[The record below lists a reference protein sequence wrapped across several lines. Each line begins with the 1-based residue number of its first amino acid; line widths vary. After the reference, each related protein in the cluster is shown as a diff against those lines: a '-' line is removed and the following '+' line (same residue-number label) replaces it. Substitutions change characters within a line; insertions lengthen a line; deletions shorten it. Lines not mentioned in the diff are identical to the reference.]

1 MIKVTCAIIRN
12 EDNEV
17 LVVQRGEKT
26 DHPFKWEFPGGKL
39 KENETE
45 EECIIREIQEELS
58 IDIVICKRMSDT
70 EYNYGHKQIKLIPFI
85 CDTLDELPLLSEH
98 LAFKWLNRDGL
109 KNVDFLEADVIVAA
123 GYMKES
129 ESLETQDKAVSGSVQ
144 CTYNEEDLRS
154 MIGSMMGIRE
164 AEWVAES
171 AIGNN
176 EILKKLFEYS
186 FSDDRKLAFRASWTL
201 SKVYEKYPENIN
213 PDLQMIIE
221 AIDKLD
227 NESVQRS
234 FLRIISMS
242 DLKIVST
249 RHHGILADHGFRMLK
264 SGFSAIAIKAYSMEI
279 IYKLA
284 QIYPELANELSA
296 TINML
301 QGEGSA
307 GILARGH
314 IILKRLAGTAID
326 HGSSQP

>member
-1 MIKVTCAIIRN
+1 MINVTCAIIRN

-39 KENETE
+39 KEDETE

-58 IDIVICKRMSDT
+58 IDIVICKRMPDT
-70 EYNYGHKQIKLIPFI
+70 EYDYGHKQIKLIPFI

-98 LAFKWLNRDGL
+98 SAFKWMNPAGL
-109 KNVDFLEADVIVAA
+109 KNVDFAEADVIVAA

-129 ESLETQDKAVSGSVQ
+129 ESLGKQDNTVSESVQ

-176 EILKKLFEYS
+176 EILKKLLEYS
-186 FSDDRKLAFRASWTL
+186 FSDDRKLAFRSSWTL
-201 SKVYEKYPENIN
+201 SKVYDKYPEIIN
-213 PDLQMIIE
+213 PDLQLIIE
-221 AIDKLD
+221 ALDKLD

-242 DLKIVST
+242 DLKIVSI
-249 RHHGILADHGFRMLK
+249 RHHGIMADHSFRMLK

-314 IILKRLAGTAID
+314 IILKRLAGTATD
-326 HGSSQP
+326 HGSSQR